1 MDAHR
6 YKHVLDDKQ
15 LIDRRQ
21 TDDGQTDK
29 TDCSTLLCACVRS
42 DAYLHC
48 VRIQCP
54 QSMATGS
61 MQGDKAHESVFVGY
75 NSLTFAPQCIPLVI
89 PILHLNPCDYRTC
102 SFTSTQV
109 MASSSVRWWGRYWV
123 RWHWICLSPMTWLY
137 LEWIGLVLKHYQI
150 TGIVVWVDEMLC
162 LWKPKLCDLPVQCFT
177 VDPLLMS
184 MSMQ

>member
-1 MDAHR
+1 MT
-6 YKHVLDDKQ
+6 
-15 LIDRRQ
+15 DRRTKPIAQ
-21 TDDGQTDK
+21 P
-29 TDCSTLLCACVRS
+29 CFAHVCAVMHTYTVSVSNVRS
-42 DAYLHC
+42 QWLQALC
-48 VRIQCP
+48 KGI
-54 QSMATGS
+54 
-61 MQGDKAHESVFVGY
+61 KAHESVFVGY

-123 RWHWICLSPMTWLY
+123 RWHWICPSPMTWLY
-137 LEWIGLVLKHYQI
+137 LEWIGLVLKHYRI